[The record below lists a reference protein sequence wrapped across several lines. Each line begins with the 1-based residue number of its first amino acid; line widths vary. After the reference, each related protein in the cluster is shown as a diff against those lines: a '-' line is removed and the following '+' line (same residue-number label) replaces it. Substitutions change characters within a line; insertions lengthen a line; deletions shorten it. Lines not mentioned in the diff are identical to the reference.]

1 MPFDR
6 KMHYNQ
12 ANAHM
17 HTMNIGR
24 NMKESRQKVEK
35 VTVRVDQL
43 Q

>member
-12 ANAHM
+12 VNAQM
-17 HTMNIGR
+17 HTMNISR